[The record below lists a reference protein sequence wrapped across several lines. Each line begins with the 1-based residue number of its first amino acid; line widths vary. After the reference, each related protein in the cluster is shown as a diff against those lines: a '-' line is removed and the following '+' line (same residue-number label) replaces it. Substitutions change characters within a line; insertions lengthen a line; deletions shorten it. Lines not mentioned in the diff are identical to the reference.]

1 MILLFCYFKTATPKS
16 CIEDLHGLFNG
27 VAIKTLIPGGQ
38 NFHIFLD
45 KSIPDFFHMIYF
57 FCLCFIYALTIKLPL
72 ISRSFLTVVRV
83 QPLSI
88 LFHSTH

>member
-1 MILLFCYFKTATPKS
+1 MLFSYFKTATPKS
-16 CIEDLHGLFNG
+16 CIEDIHGLFNG

-38 NFHIFLD
+38 NFHTFLD
-45 KSIPDFFHMIYF
+45 KSIPDFFSYDLIV
-57 FCLCFIYALTIKLPL
+57 CRYALAIKLPL